1 MAEALLIRL
10 AHEEVIYLLR
20 ALDIAHLGNLTPET
34 LGDLD
39 DDHRALVMA
48 VADRTLRARAMVHW
62 KDAEHRDV
70 DGVVAGALR
79 ACAAPRFTLEIDVRR
94 ADQPA
99 HQLRYAFTERV
110 AVEQAIAEPGVYQFL
125 TTISA
130 SDVLRALAQLLQLD
144 EPLDETPETAPSGDA
159 PSVIALETLT
169 AARDLA
175 VADPVAAR
183 RLLESALS
191 SSIATHLI
199 DVFTAPTAAYSLEF
213 RVEPVEPVQ
222 PVQPVGSNQPTQ
234 GVTPS
239 RDPIEQR
246 WLTILQSATSHWL
259 LRREGSAPTRVVIST
274 ATAAQELRE
283 VEVLL
288 RPAIT
293 LLAATHEHEGAS

>member
-39 DDHRALVMA
+39 DDHRALAMA
-48 VADRTLRARAMVHW
+48 VADRTLRAREMVHW
-62 KDAEHRDV
+62 KDSEHRDV

-144 EPLDETPETAPSGDA
+144 ETPETAPSGGA

-169 AARDLA
+169 AARDIA
-175 VADPVAAR
+175 VTDPVAAR

-191 SSIATHLI
+191 PSIATHLL

-213 RVEPVEPVQ
+213 RVEPVDPVQ
-222 PVQPVGSNQPTQ
+222 PVEPAQR
-234 GVTPS
+234 VTPS
-239 RDPIEQR
+239 RDPIEQH
-246 WLTILQSATSHWL
+246 WLTILQSATSRWL

-288 RPAIT
+288 RPAMT